1 MDIPPLATNPSMYA
15 ATLMWAFTVSNA
27 LRVLTYLPTILKLLK
42 PGVTGECQST
52 LTWLLWTLSNA
63 TLTLQ
68 LLEVNQR
75 RYNDVMLFSALNT
88 AMCFICLV
96 LVYRVQA
103 RARLCAAEAGA
114 PPPARQVQM
123 PQQPQTNRFS
133 NQ

>member
-1 MDIPPLATNPSMYA
+1 MDVPPLATNPSMYA

-75 RYNDVMLFSALNT
+75 QYNDVMLFSAINT

-103 RARLCAAEAGA
+103 RARLCAV
-114 PPPARQVQM
+114 PSRQVQK
-123 PQQPQTNRFS
+123 PQQAQTNRFS